1 MNNKGYSVPEMLIV
15 IGILAIITIVV
26 LITTSNSFKDND
38 ELLYQEKTNLIIHQS
53 ELYAKSLPT
62 LETEGHLIITV
73 SDIVKNGYYVADDDE
88 GNVIDPRNNKAT
100 LNGMKIKLS
109 YNEGNIKAT
118 IIEGE

>member
-1 MNNKGYSVPEMLIV
+1 MNNKGYSIPEMLIV
-15 IGILAIITIVV
+15 IGVLAIITTVV
-26 LITTSNSFKDND
+26 LISTSNAFKDND
-38 ELLYQEKTNLIIHQS
+38 ELLYQEKANLIVHQS
-53 ELYAKSLPT
+53 ELYAKSLPN

-73 SDIVKNGYYVADDDE
+73 SDIVKNGYFVADDDE
-88 GNVIDPRNNKAT
+88 GNVIDPRNSKST